1 MRTQPKVLTA
11 TTGAGGTRPAATT
24 RRRRTRDAA
33 AAPSPSRPC
42 ALAPHKPSRPG
53 AAPSSSQFEGATPGR
68 DGFCGPRARGGADPE
83 PRDGRGR
90 GQGPPPLLS
99 RSSRCDRTSAVQKH
113 ARGATGSC
121 TTSVALMDGQQRCPR
136 RGGRRVAALRRPVL
150 NELTKGRILPLTWA
164 SQANDP
170 GPGIR
175 RELILVDGL
184 VLEGERA
191 VGSITAWVVT
201 LEWRRRLPPPH
212 HPKNAQRENDAD
224 RRKLPLAMHVRD
236 RSREHPGTRAL
247 GHQGIESAKAKPPF
261 SPRSI

>member
-1 MRTQPKVLTA
+1 MGPTQSRE
-11 TTGAGGTRPAATT
+11 TGVVGDKAH
-24 RRRRTRDAA
+24 
-33 AAPSPSRPC
+33 
-42 ALAPHKPSRPG
+42 L
-53 AAPSSSQFEGATPGR
+53 
-68 DGFCGPRARGGADPE
+68 
-83 PRDGRGR
+83 
-90 GQGPPPLLS
+90 PLLS
-99 RSSRCDRTSAVQKH
+99 RSSRCDRTSAVQKD

-150 NELTKGRILPLTWA
+150 NEFTKGRILPLTWA

-224 RRKLPLAMHVRD
+224 RRKLPLAMRVRD
-236 RSREHPGTRAL
+236 HSREHPGTRAL